1 VTAAPTPAGPAETGR
16 LFVNASPWGQLLL
29 DGVAMGNTPKANL
42 TVAAGSH
49 IVRIVRDGYETWERT
64 VQVGAG
70 EAVRL
75 TDIVLTA
82 RP

>member
-1 VTAAPTPAGPAETGR
+1 M
-16 LFVNASPWGQLLL
+16 NASPWGQLLI
-29 DGVAMGNTPKANL
+29 DGVAVGNTPKANL
-42 TVAAGSH
+42 AVAAGSH
-49 IVRIVRDGYETWERT
+49 SIRVVREGYETWERT